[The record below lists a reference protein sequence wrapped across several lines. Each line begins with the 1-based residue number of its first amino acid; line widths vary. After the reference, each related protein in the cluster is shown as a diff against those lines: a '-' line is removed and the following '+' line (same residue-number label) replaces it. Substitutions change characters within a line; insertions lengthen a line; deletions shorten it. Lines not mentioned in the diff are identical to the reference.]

1 MHLRVFL
8 NTRLLP
14 SIFLAT
20 GVIGLGSLRVSG
32 YLSQVPNC
40 PIKAVIGVDCPACG
54 TSRCLSAL
62 AHGDLSQAID
72 QNLLAFV
79 LILGSFLVAI
89 VWLFKGPNFRANF
102 KWVKVLTCV
111 TVFTGLFWL
120 ARMIPWQIGE
130 WLISGTY
137 H

>member
-1 MHLRVFL
+1 MREISERSVHPPVRKRIFHQGSNQPNILQRSKNERDFGLSRV
-8 NTRLLP
+8 TE
-14 SIFLAT
+14 
-20 GVIGLGSLRVSG
+20 
-32 YLSQVPNC
+32 
-40 PIKAVIGVDCPACG
+40 
-54 TSRCLSAL
+54 
-62 AHGDLSQAID
+62 AID